1 MRSNDIIAEYC
12 DRYSEYIEM
21 LGERFPEF
29 LITKLAADLAQER
42 AKNTYLEKTKHVCAR
57 S

>member
-29 LITKLAADLAQER
+29 LITKLAADLAQEC